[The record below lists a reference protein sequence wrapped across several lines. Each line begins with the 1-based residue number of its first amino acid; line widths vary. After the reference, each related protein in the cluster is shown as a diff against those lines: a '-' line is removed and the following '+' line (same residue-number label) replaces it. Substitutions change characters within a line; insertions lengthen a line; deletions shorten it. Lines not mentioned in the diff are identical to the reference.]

1 MESPTNAIRFLFIV
15 SLGLFT
21 IESLLLVDAVIKTTS
36 IIKESDGLI
45 RNINPKL
52 YELYKPALEEKR
64 V

>member
-1 MESPTNAIRFLFIV
+1 MESPTNAIRFLFIA

-21 IESLLLVDAVIKTTS
+21 IESLLLVDAVIKTNS

-64 V
+64 L

>member
-64 V
+64 L